1 MLMKDLSKIETK
13 LSPIS
18 TMSDDEL
25 KEHFDNFQEQFANAL
40 EIINYI
46 EKTQYT
52 KVWHEQI
59 GELMKKYKITNKNK

>member
-13 LSPIS
+13 ILPIS

-25 KEHFDNFQEQFANAL
+25 NEHFDNFQEQFANGL

-46 EKTQYT
+46 ENTRYT
-52 KVWHEQI
+52 KVWHEQVDY
-59 GELMKKYKITNKNK
+59 LMKNFTIKKK